1 MTIVVGVAT
10 SEGLV
15 LGTDSRTTYDMG
27 DHHRIASDYAQK
39 LFTVGNMGIAT
50 YGYAFIGDDTIAGLM
65 DQFAA
70 QVGDDGKDVHHFAE
84 ALCTFFS
91 KRMQAQFEKEKRTWD
106 PDTEDW
112 PLGFLVAGY
121 DHEGIGHIKGVN
133 IPSEEIDP
141 ENHAVTTGGGT
152 MWRGQTDVIGRL
164 VKGIDH
170 PRLSLLGAEIG
181 EDLGKGLHRL
191 EYQLLSPITIQDGID
206 WVAFLVRTTIDMQRF
221 SDGTIDQPRAIPG
234 CGGAL
239 QLLAIERSGPTWVS
253 RLTLNAPSYSTQ
265 AEGATD
271 DS

>member
-15 LGTDSRTTYDMG
+15 LGADSRSTYDMG

-39 LFTVGNMGIAT
+39 LFTVGHMGVAT
-50 YGYAFIGDDTIAGLM
+50 FGNAFVGDDTIAGLM

-70 QVGDDGKDVHHFAE
+70 QVGEDGKNVHDFVE
-84 ALCTFFS
+84 ALGSFFS
-91 KRMQAQFEKEKRTWD
+91 ERLLDQYAAEKRDWD
-106 PDTEDW
+106 PDVDGW

-121 DHEGIGHIKGVN
+121 DPDGIGHIKGVN
-133 IPSEEIDP
+133 IPEPEADP
-141 ENHAVTTGGGT
+141 ELTADTTRGGT

-164 VKGIDH
+164 IKGVDT
-170 PRLSLLGAEIG
+170 PRLDAIG
-181 EDLGKGLHRL
+181 VDANPVLRDRLERL

-221 SDGTIDQPRAIPG
+221 SDGTVDQPRAIPG

-239 QLLAIERSGPTWVS
+239 QLLAVERSGPSWVS
-253 RLTLNAPSYSTQ
+253 RLTLTAPTYSTQ
-265 AEGATD
+265 AEGATTN
-271 DS
+271 